1 MGRQL
6 REHASRMPYAQFR
19 ERLLQIADEE
29 GKHSQWLREQIA
41 AMGWEIPDISLA
53 PRSGKNSWEC
63 LLMDLEEEKRCCADL
78 EEWLPVVDRINP
90 EIAQGLRRMHQ
101 EETSH
106 CEQIRDM
113 LMRSDAQASL
123 LG

>member
-1 MGRQL
+1 MGRQF

-29 GKHSQWLREQIA
+29 GKHSQWLREKIS
-41 AMGWEIPDISLA
+41 AMGGKIPDVSLV

-78 EEWLPVVDRINP
+78 EECLPVVERIDP

-106 CEQIRDM
+106 CEEIRDM